1 MPKAEALS
9 TRERWASV
17 GTYSAVTLRFKSL
30 KQGTRARY
38 TVKCG
43 LWPPAGHDVRFPL
56 RPLTFFGAAGDL
68 AHKKIF
74 PSLQAM
80 LKRGHLDVPVIGVAK
95 SGSDVEGDSLPAPR
109 IDPQPQSAWRDAP
122 SDGWHNP
129 TVTSQPGS

>member
-1 MPKAEALS
+1 MMS
-9 TRERWASV
+9 DS
-17 GTYSAVTLRFKSL
+17 YSDA
-30 KQGTRARY
+30 
-38 TVKCG
+38 
-43 LWPPAGHDVRFPL
+43 
-56 RPLTFFGAAGDL
+56 LTFFGAAGDL

-109 IDPQPQSAWRDAP
+109 IDPQPQSRKRLHLGVWRDAP